1 MRLWPLT
8 IAAGSLLSL
17 PALAL
22 VQEAAPTAVAPT
34 AAPVPSTIDE
44 GAKAALAASAEAI
57 KNLPPVTFTAKSQ
70 TSGSGLTLGGT
81 IKVKLI
87 RGKDGTGHSYQIDGT
102 YAAPGLA
109 HDTKPDGKDAGFTTI
124 LGANI
129 QDQFVQWLQATDDV
143 RKDKDGKDVVLY
155 KAKTLVERP
164 IRSAEPGIS
173 KATIASETFKEV
185 FLPQSPF
192 VQELGATSI
201 VFDKPQ
207 TIDGEDCLV
216 VRATMNQG
224 KIERVIAI
232 SAIDKL
238 PRRYEQGVL
247 DKGKRTLTRTYEFT
261 GFNMDK
267 PLTIEDIKI
276 KLPAGYTLDR
286 KTDADYPQPA
296 KPQPAAAAPP
306 AGKPA
311 TLPPLTGLGKEP
323 EGVLLARM
331 KEIQTAL
338 KDENLTPE
346 ARAKLDEELAQ
357 TRVAYSKIITGRKRA
372 EAEKG
377 QPQGDRPEGPL
388 SNPEDP
394 VNIPAEAPTEQK

>member
-1 MRLWPLT
+1 
-8 IAAGSLLSL
+8 
-17 PALAL
+17 
-22 VQEAAPTAVAPT
+22 
-34 AAPVPSTIDE
+34 
-44 GAKAALAASAEAI
+44 
-57 KNLPPVTFTAKSQ
+57 
-70 TSGSGLTLGGT
+70 
-81 IKVKLI
+81 
-87 RGKDGTGHSYQIDGT
+87 
-102 YAAPGLA
+102 
-109 HDTKPDGKDAGFTTI
+109 
-124 LGANI
+124 
-129 QDQFVQWLQATDDV
+129 
-143 RKDKDGKDVVLY
+143 
-155 KAKTLVERP
+155 
-164 IRSAEPGIS
+164 
-173 KATIASETFKEV
+173 
-185 FLPQSPF
+185 
-192 VQELGATSI
+192 
-201 VFDKPQ
+201 
-207 TIDGEDCLV
+207 
-216 VRATMNQG
+216 MNQG

-247 DKGKRTLTRTYEFT
+247 DKGKRTLSRTYEFT

-394 VNIPAEAPTEQK
+394 VDIPVEAPTEQK